1 MAELDLGEIWYICL
15 LLEEETGWIGTR
27 RWIFMF
33 PGIQTRVDSNVR
45 TVNVNHYFYAS
56 YVHMFS
62 ILINEM
68 GSDLD
73 RGLRSVTPP
82 ST

>member
-1 MAELDLGEIWYICL
+1 
-15 LLEEETGWIGTR
+15 
-27 RWIFMF
+27 MF

-73 RGLRSVTPP
+73 RGLRSVTRRVRN
-82 ST
+82 SS